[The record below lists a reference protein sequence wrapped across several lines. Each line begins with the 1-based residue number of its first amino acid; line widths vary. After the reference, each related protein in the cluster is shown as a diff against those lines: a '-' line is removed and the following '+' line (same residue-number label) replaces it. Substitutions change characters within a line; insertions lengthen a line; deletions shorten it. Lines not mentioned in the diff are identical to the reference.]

1 MLPKRGHPL
10 EFDLGDAKITDDFE
24 RTLRDCKQLIEAA
37 RKSIER
43 TKKMMEERQSA
54 GL

>member
-1 MLPKRGHPL
+1 L
-10 EFDLGDAKITDDFE
+10 ESNLTEVKTINDFE
-24 RTLRDCKQLIEAA
+24 RTLRECNQLIEAA

-43 TKKMMEERQSA
+43 TKKMMEERESA